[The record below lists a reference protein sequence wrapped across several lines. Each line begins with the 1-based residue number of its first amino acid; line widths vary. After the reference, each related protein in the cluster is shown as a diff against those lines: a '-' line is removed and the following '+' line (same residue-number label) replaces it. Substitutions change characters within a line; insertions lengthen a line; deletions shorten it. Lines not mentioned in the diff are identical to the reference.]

1 MKGITKRDLRVFLL
15 GMLAMFVIELVADW
29 RGNVEA
35 FKKGFREGSESV
47 KKENLSK

>member
-1 MKGITKRDLRVFLL
+1 MKGITKRDVREFLL

-35 FKKGFREGSESV
+35 FNRDFVRGL
-47 KKENLSK
+47 NQ